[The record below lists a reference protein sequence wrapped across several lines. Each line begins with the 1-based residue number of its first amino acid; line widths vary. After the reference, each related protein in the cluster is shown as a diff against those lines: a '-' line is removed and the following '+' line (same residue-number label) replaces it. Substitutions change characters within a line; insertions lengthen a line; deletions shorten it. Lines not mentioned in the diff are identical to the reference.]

1 MTKFSHLG
9 LLLTLATL
17 ALWAGCQRGSVS
29 GTVPV
34 RGKVTY
40 RGQPVGGA
48 TVMFLGGPESR
59 PAVAVTDAS
68 GEYHLQTLDSDGAL
82 PGQYTVLVTKTD
94 APPADDRP
102 VSMDE
107 AAKNRGQPIQPKQ
120 LLPAKYA
127 DPAKSPLKIEVI
139 AGQANVADL
148 SLAD

>member
-1 MTKFSHLG
+1 MIKISHLA
-9 LLLTLATL
+9 LLLTLGTL
-17 ALWAGCQRGSVS
+17 ALAPGCQQGSVS

-34 RGKVTY
+34 SGTVTY
-40 RGQPVGGA
+40 RGQPVAGA
-48 TVMFLGGPESR
+48 TVMFLGGPQSR

-68 GEYHLQTLDSDGAL
+68 GAYHLQTLDSDGAL

-107 AAKNRGQPIQPKQ
+107 AAKNRGQAIQPKQ

-127 DPAKSPLKIEVI
+127 DPAKSPLKIEVS
-139 AGQANVADL
+139 AGKSNVADL
-148 SLAD
+148 TLAD